1 MRWKC
6 LHKTALYI
14 LLAAVLLTACDRKA
28 HNDGFCFPE
37 GEGGLITGL
46 ITDESGVKVENAHL
60 LVFDADDKLVS
71 HEYFDDVRKVALHVK
86 SLPQGRY
93 TVLALLNVPEDIL
106 GSYTARSTLPD
117 ITLPDFIEWLKENA
131 SDYPDLLSGT
141 AYADIKEGEITC
153 ITINL
158 YTGTEG
164 ITLPVLRLS
173 LELPEPSLPDYIPT
187 ATKARSAETAYAL
200 RCVVELY
207 KPGTDDRVLRKTV
220 NPTLQN
226 GRYIVELAASQGEY
240 DLLLWTDY
248 ARTDAPLTDT
258 YYNTD
263 GLRAVGIVTNPYT
276 ANTDGKDAVYHA
288 QSVTLPQEGTTVN
301 VQMQRPLAKYRIL
314 ATDAEAYRKLTET
327 DATKYPPLDEL
338 TVTVQY
344 EGFFPSEFNTA
355 NGKVTDAVRGIAYT
369 TAIAEPKA
377 EEPAIASD
385 WIMANDAE
393 SSITATLTVT
403 DRQGNVIS
411 RTSGICIGYK
421 QNHLTTL
428 RGKFLT
434 AGIGSGGITIDT
446 DWEDIIIEF

>member
-46 ITDESGVKVENAHL
+46 ITDESGIKVENAHL
-60 LVFDADDKLVS
+60 LVFNADDKPVA
-71 HEYFDDVRKVALHVK
+71 HEYFDDVRNVALHVK

-93 TVLALLNVPEDIL
+93 TVLALLNMPEDIL
-106 GSYTARSTLPD
+106 GSYTARSTLPG
-117 ITLPDFIEWLKENA
+117 ITLPGFIEWLKDK
-131 SDYPDLLSGT
+131 SPDYPDLLSGIE
-141 AYADIKEGEITC
+141 YADITEGNITR
-153 ITINL
+153 ITITL
-158 YTGTEG
+158 YAGTEG
-164 ITLPVLRLS
+164 ITLPLLRLS

-187 ATKARSAETAYAL
+187 RTRSAETAYAL

-207 KPGTDDRVLRKTV
+207 KPGTDERILRKTV
-220 NPTLQN
+220 NPALQN
-226 GRYIVELAASQGEY
+226 GRCIVELAASQGEY
-240 DLLLWTDY
+240 DLHLWTDY
-248 ARTDAPLTDT
+248 TRTDAPLTDT

-263 GLRAVGIVTNPYT
+263 YLRAVGIVTNPYT
-276 ANTDGKDAVYHA
+276 ANTDGKDAAYYA
-288 QSVTLPQEGTTVN
+288 QSVILPQEGTTVN
-301 VQMQRPLAKYRIL
+301 VQMQRPLARYRIL
-314 ATDAEAYRKLTET
+314 ATDTEAYRKLTET
-327 DATKYPPLDEL
+327 DAAKYPPLDEL

-355 NGKVTDAVRGIAYT
+355 NGKVTDAARGIAYT
-369 TAIAEPKA
+369 TAIAEPEA

-385 WIMANDAE
+385 CIMAGDTE
-393 SSITATLTVT
+393 SSVTATLTVT
-403 DRQGNVIS
+403 DKQGNVIS
-411 RTSGICIGYK
+411 STSGIRIGYK

-428 RGKFLT
+428 HGKYLT

-446 DWEDIIIEF
+446 DWEDIIVEF

>member
-86 SLPQGRY
+86 SLLQGRY
-93 TVLALLNVPEDIL
+93 TVLAVLNMPEDML
-106 GSYTARSTLPD
+106 DLYTARSTLPD
-117 ITLPDFIEWLKENA
+117 ITLPGFIEWLKDNA
-131 SDYPDLLSGT
+131 PDYPDLLSGT
-141 AYADIKEGEITC
+141 AYADITEGEITR
-153 ITINL
+153 ITITL
-158 YTGTEG
+158 YAGTDG

-173 LELPEPSLPDYIPT
+173 LELPEPSLPDYTPT
-187 ATKARSAETAYAL
+187 RTRSAETSYTL

-207 KPGTDDRVLRKTV
+207 KPGTDERVLRKTV

-226 GRYIVELAASQGEY
+226 GRYTVEIAASQGEY

-276 ANTDGKDAVYHA
+276 ANTDGKDAAYYA
-288 QSVTLPQEGTTVN
+288 QSVILPQEGATVN

-314 ATDAEAYRKLTET
+314 AHRHGGIPQADGDGRSEISPVGRTHRNRAIRGLF
-327 DATKYPPLDEL
+327 PFGVQHDE
-338 TVTVQY
+338 
-344 EGFFPSEFNTA
+344 
-355 NGKVTDAVRGIAYT
+355 
-369 TAIAEPKA
+369 
-377 EEPAIASD
+377 
-385 WIMANDAE
+385 
-393 SSITATLTVT
+393 
-403 DRQGNVIS
+403 RQGDGCGERHS
-411 RTSGICIGYK
+411 LHDRY
-421 QNHLTTL
+421 
-428 RGKFLT
+428 RR
-434 AGIGSGGITIDT
+434 AGSGRACHRLRLDNGRRCGILRNRHPHRYGQAGQCHQPNKRYLHRLQTEPPQHPS
-446 DWEDIIIEF
+446 WQVPHRRYRQRRNHHRHGLGGHHH

>member
-86 SLPQGRY
+86 SLLQGRY
-93 TVLALLNVPEDIL
+93 TVLAVLNMPEDML
-106 GSYTARSTLPD
+106 DLYTARSTLPD
-117 ITLPDFIEWLKENA
+117 ITLPGFIEWLKDNA
-131 SDYPDLLSGT
+131 PDYPDLLSGT
-141 AYADIKEGEITC
+141 AYADITEGEITR
-153 ITINL
+153 ITITL
-158 YTGTEG
+158 YAGTDG

-173 LELPEPSLPDYIPT
+173 LELPEPSLPDYTPT
-187 ATKARSAETAYAL
+187 RTRSAETSYTL

-207 KPGTDDRVLRKTV
+207 KPGTDERVLRKTV

-226 GRYIVELAASQGEY
+226 GRYTVEIAASQGEY

-276 ANTDGKDAVYHA
+276 ANTDGKDAAYYA
-288 QSVTLPQEGTTVN
+288 QSVILPQEGATVN

-314 ATDAEAYRKLTET
+314 ATDTEAYRKLTET
-327 DATKYPPLDEL
+327 DAAKYPPLDEL

-344 EGFFPSEFNTA
+344 EGFFPSEFNMT
-355 NGKVTDAVRGIAYT
+355 NGKVTDAARGIAYT
-369 TAIAEPKA
+369 TAIAEPEA
-377 EEPAIASD
+377 EEPDEGQGRRLCIFDALLLLCVRLPVLCLVFPACRRVFPGGARLAVFRHVCDHGLCAHVHRQRVYGQIA
-385 WIMANDAE
+385 A
-393 SSITATLTVT
+393 V
-403 DRQGNVIS
+403 
-411 RTSGICIGYK
+411 
-421 QNHLTTL
+421 
-428 RGKFLT
+428 
-434 AGIGSGGITIDT
+434 
-446 DWEDIIIEF
+446 